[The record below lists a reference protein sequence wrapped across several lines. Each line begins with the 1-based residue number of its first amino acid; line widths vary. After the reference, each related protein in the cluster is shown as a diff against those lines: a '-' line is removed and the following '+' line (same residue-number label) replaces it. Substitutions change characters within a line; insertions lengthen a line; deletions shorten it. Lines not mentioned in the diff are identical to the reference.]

1 MLEKIIIFLK
11 RIFNYNS
18 TKYLPEISFA
28 GLTGGY
34 EVEKNFHV
42 VNFENNNLKIEEIKM
57 SEEKL
62 DDVDLVSYVFDKDET
77 KEKEVTAEEDDF
89 EYDINKV
96 EEMNKKIDYYK
107 KNTDKLY
114 LLELKEILELNFY
127 YKKRVEKL
135 ENK

>member
-1 MLEKIIIFLK
+1 M
-11 RIFNYNS
+11 
-18 TKYLPEISFA
+18 
-28 GLTGGY
+28 
-34 EVEKNFHV
+34 EKNFHV

-77 KEKEVTAEEDDF
+77 KEKEVTAEEDEF